1 MCSCYYVLVVIYF
14 MLEGYFLF
22 LYVVVVVVVVVVFTY
37 SYFYH
42 SCLLSTNPYSSKTVV
57 VFSKAHPSRTT

>member
-14 MLEGYFLF
+14 MLERYFLF

>member
-14 MLEGYFLF
+14 MLERYFLF
-22 LYVVVVVVVVVVFTY
+22 LYVVVVVVVVVFTY